1 MPTAPAVAAPVSI
14 MRVLDSRRFGTLIPV
29 DGGGPPPVDG
39 GGPPGG
45 RAKLTPV
52 KVRILPP
59 PPVESLRL
67 TASSRPGLVSSYLY
81 LLFTNCREGVLAATR
96 LLPFAGP

>member
-14 MRVLDSRRFGTLIPV
+14 MRVLDSRRFGTLI
-29 DGGGPPPVDG
+29 PVDG